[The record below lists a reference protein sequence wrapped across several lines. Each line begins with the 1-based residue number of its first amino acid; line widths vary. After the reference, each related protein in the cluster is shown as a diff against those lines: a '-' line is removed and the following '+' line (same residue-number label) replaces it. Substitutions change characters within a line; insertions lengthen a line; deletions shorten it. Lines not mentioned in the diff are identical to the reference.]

1 MIDRPKWKHGVVD
14 RCSECGKEAMLSFDV
29 CAECWRVYA
38 EDQALSS
45 FIHAGSTIYLT
56 PSERRCQCQKN
67 SQESG
72 KLTGRKKRSFEG
84 SGRAI
89 LSKR

>member
-1 MIDRPKWKHGVVD
+1 MMDRPKWKHGVVD

-45 FIHAGSTIYLT
+45 FIHVGSTIYLT
-56 PSERRCQCQKN
+56 PPECRCQCEKDPNRPGNQMA
-67 SQESG
+67 
-72 KLTGRKKRSFEG
+72 KKKHS
-84 SGRAI
+84 
-89 LSKR
+89 